1 MTRLNKTSEIQEMA
15 ALSDWVALHQP
26 KIPELRRLCH
36 ISNEGPRN
44 RFKAAKMLLMP
55 GVSDLFL
62 AVPKNDYSG
71 LWIELKA
78 QGGKPTED
86 QLKWLSSSVE
96 YGYMAAL
103 CYGWQEAVRVIEGY
117 LAINGKEG

>member
-1 MTRLNKTSEIQEMA
+1 MA
-15 ALSDWVALHQP
+15 ALSDWVALYQSRF
-26 KIPELRRLCH
+26 PELKRLFH

-44 RFKAAKMLLMP
+44 RFKAAKMLLRP

-62 AVPKNDYSG
+62 AVPKYAYFG

-78 QGGKPTED
+78 HGGKPTQD
-86 QLKWLSSSVE
+86 QLKWLASSTE

-117 LAINGKEG
+117 LAINRKEG